1 MLTSLMTG
9 DLVAAR
15 QAELLVAAEDER
27 LAIRM
32 RRARRAERRS
42 AATTRVRRT
51 EGVSPHGLAAPG
63 RRPAALSSS
72 PVQLWHRL
80 LPSRAGRRL
89 ATAGIHRQL
98 RDTP

>member
-1 MLTSLMTG
+1 MLSSLMTG

-32 RRARRAERRS
+32 RRA
-42 AATTRVRRT
+42 
-51 EGVSPHGLAAPG
+51 
-63 RRPAALSSS
+63 
-72 PVQLWHRL
+72 
-80 LPSRAGRRL
+80 SRAGRRL